1 MRNRIVACKNSL
13 TKLYCKFEEE
23 EKRDIHKY
31 FRIIYFIYGKKD
43 INISLLDKYIYMYI
57 YTSPRGI
64 VSFDFRSWISLSAS
78 KPNVSTS
85 KSVQPFIQQ
94 TREKEE
100 KEKKSH
106 ENSRLGWPR
115 FIERER
121 KGKKE
126 RERKNNKFLSPLSL
140 SIERKWIWFKTSI
153 YIVPG
158 WSINRT
164 RNSWREE
171 KSLSIISIIS
181 KCVGRE
187 LHRESSCLFFR
198 PINRFHDRDTS

>member
-1 MRNRIVACKNSL
+1 MTYERGWTKVMRNKIVDLTCKNSL

-140 SIERKWIWFKTSI
+140 SR
-153 YIVPG
+153 
-158 WSINRT
+158 
-164 RNSWREE
+164 
-171 KSLSIISIIS
+171 
-181 KCVGRE
+181 
-187 LHRESSCLFFR
+187 
-198 PINRFHDRDTS
+198 